1 MKKTIFR
8 SFITLEVVS
17 ETPISNGISL
27 SEIAQQCE
35 NGDYSGISDWKITN
49 EPIVGVEAAEK
60 LKEMGSD
67 PEFFRMDE
75 NGNDLDYDLDYDGI
89 EGTFV
94 SVWDDGTEIRTN
106 ATLDEETGHIDIEI
120 SEDDEYHGSLVR
132 EYFEDEDGEE
142 YEVCPEC
149 HEYIMKTVMK
159 DSIGSCIEECRV
171 CSDSFCIN
179 N

>member
-17 ETPISNGISL
+17 ETPISDVISL

-35 NGDYSGISDWKITN
+35 NGDYSGITDWQITN
-49 EPIVGVEAAEK
+49 EPIVGFEAAEK

-67 PEFFRMDE
+67 PEFFRMDK
-75 NGNDLDYDLDYDGI
+75 NGNYLDYDGI

-106 ATLDEETGHIDIEI
+106 ATLDEETGHIEAEQ
-120 SEDDEYHGSLVR
+120 SDDPCDHGSLVR

-149 HEYIMKTVMK
+149 HEYIMKTVML
-159 DSIGSCIEECRV
+159 DGIGQCLDECRV
-171 CSDSFCIN
+171 CSDPDCIN